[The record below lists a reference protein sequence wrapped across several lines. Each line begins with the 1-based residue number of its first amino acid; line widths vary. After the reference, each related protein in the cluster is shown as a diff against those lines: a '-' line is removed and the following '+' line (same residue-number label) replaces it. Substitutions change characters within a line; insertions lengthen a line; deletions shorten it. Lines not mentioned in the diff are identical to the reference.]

1 MLGRRLNPQERPPT
15 KQADSRRDA
24 AEALKAIPGPS
35 KHWQEALDT
44 LAARRYALPT
54 APPPAAPRSPAP

>member
-15 KQADSRRDA
+15 KDETKGDA
-24 AEALKAIPGPS
+24 AEALQAVPVPS

-54 APPPAAPRSPAP
+54 VARPDRRPPAP

>member
-15 KQADSRRDA
+15 KQAESIGDA
-24 AEALKAIPGPS
+24 AEALQAVPGPS

-54 APPPAAPRSPAP
+54 TPPPASRPPAS

>member
-15 KQADSRRDA
+15 KQEDSRDA
-24 AEALKAIPGPS
+24 AEALQAVSGPS
-35 KHWQEALDT
+35 KHWQEALNT

-54 APPPAAPRSPAP
+54 APPPGQRPPAT

>member
-15 KQADSRRDA
+15 KQAEDSRDA
-24 AEALKAIPGPS
+24 AEALQAAPGPS
-35 KHWQEALDT
+35 RQWQEALDT

-54 APPPAAPRSPAP
+54 APSPAQRLPAA

>member
-1 MLGRRLNPQERPPT
+1 L
-15 KQADSRRDA
+15 DA
-24 AEALKAIPGPS
+24 VPGPS

-54 APPPAAPRSPAP
+54 VPPPGSHPGG

>member
-15 KQADSRRDA
+15 KDENRGDA
-24 AEALKAIPGPS
+24 AEALEVMPAPS

-54 APPPAAPRSPAP
+54 LPPPDRRPPTP

>member
-1 MLGRRLNPQERPPT
+1 V
-15 KQADSRRDA
+15 SS
-24 AEALKAIPGPS
+24 PS

-54 APPPAAPRSPAP
+54 VLPPERRPPAS

>member
-1 MLGRRLNPQERPPT
+1 MLGHRLNPQERPPT
-15 KQADSRRDA
+15 KDETEGDA
-24 AEALKAIPGPS
+24 AEALEVVPAPS

-54 APPPAAPRSPAP
+54 MPPPGSRPPAP

>member
-1 MLGRRLNPQERPPT
+1 
-15 KQADSRRDA
+15 
-24 AEALKAIPGPS
+24 LKAVSGPS

-54 APPPAAPRSPAP
+54 LPPPGQRPPAV

>member
-1 MLGRRLNPQERPPT
+1 L
-15 KQADSRRDA
+15 
-24 AEALKAIPGPS
+24 EAVSGPS

-54 APPPAAPRSPAP
+54 VPPPDRRPSAP

>member
-15 KQADSRRDA
+15 KQADSIRDA
-24 AEALKAIPGPS
+24 AEALEAMSGPS

-54 APPPAAPRSPAP
+54 PPPAAPQPPA

>member
-1 MLGRRLNPQERPPT
+1 MLGHRLNPQERPPT
-15 KQADSRRDA
+15 KQDSRRDA
-24 AEALKAIPGPS
+24 AEALQAVSGPS

-54 APPPAAPRSPAP
+54 LPPPDRRPSAL

>member
-1 MLGRRLNPQERPPT
+1 L
-15 KQADSRRDA
+15 A
-24 AEALKAIPGPS
+24 AVSGPS

-54 APPPAAPRSPAP
+54 APPPERRLSGRRD